1 MIKFEGNPEPSSTS
15 EQEPRQPSVR
25 PIHFEYQQ
33 QRDYRRQENPQPPKL
48 KKTKKLIQHPLHC

>member
-15 EQEPRQPSVR
+15 EREPRQPSVR

-48 KKTKKLIQHPLHC
+48 KKPKS